1 MARRVKAF
9 PGPARVWGFTE
20 IMSGI
25 FVALNLTG
33 GRGSAKAGDT
43 IDDRSGGDTNFA
55 LILTKDKPII
65 IDTDIR
71 ARKEFMSGM
80 RRITRKSPGLMLN
93 THHNFDHASDNA
105 YYHRQGTVTFGVD
118 RIRQEM
124 EREYTAGIWVSQ
136 MAGRIL
142 KVEHLDGKLGIAPPM
157 VTFEKELIIRYG
169 GRALQMISIG
179 HCHTK
184 SDTVIW
190 MPEEKALFM
199 GDAFDYRTHPVV
211 RIGNIMNWIDALDRL
226 KKFPARQIVPGHGP
240 LPPRGNKCLGEFR
253 RYFTKLRDR
262 TAAALRMEGTP
273 VRAAR
278 RVRMD
283 EYRNWFRSHLVYAN
297 ALKMARELRGKI

>member
-1 MARRVKAF
+1 MNSSFLPEENSLTRRVKAF
-9 PGPARVWGFTE
+9 PGPARVRGFTE

-43 IDDRSGGDTNFA
+43 IDDGSGGDTNFA

-65 IDTDIR
+65 IDNDIR

-124 EREYTAGIWVSQ
+124 EKEYNAGIWVNQ

-142 KVEHLDGKLGIAPPM
+142 KVEHESRGFAGDPPKPAIPSM
-157 VTFEKELIIRYG
+157 I
-169 GRALQMISIG
+169 GR
-179 HCHTK
+179 
-184 SDTVIW
+184 
-190 MPEEKALFM
+190 EET
-199 GDAFDYRTHPVV
+199 RTS
-211 RIGNIMNWIDALDRL
+211 L
-226 KKFPARQIVPGHGP
+226 
-240 LPPRGNKCLGEFR
+240 
-253 RYFTKLRDR
+253 
-262 TAAALRMEGTP
+262 
-273 VRAAR
+273 
-278 RVRMD
+278 
-283 EYRNWFRSHLVYAN
+283 SS
-297 ALKMARELRGKI
+297 